1 MAFLRTAYAHVL
13 RPSFAV
19 EGWRKVRTA
28 SADASKINVLAQA
41 SDILGE
47 KFDPSKWLLSHASIV
62 ASVDTEAPANV
73 KTGSVTNEEGQ
84 KILRKWADY
93 YVTPETT
100 KYINNN
106 CFIPG
111 TLITLADGSVRPIEA
126 IQVGDVVRTHKGR
139 PRRVAEVM
147 VRQVSEELVIV
158 YPSGLAP
165 IWATKEHPFMVARGS
180 APPVWTEAKDIQRGD
195 HLQTPCSDGTFWEHT
210 VTDVVTVP
218 YEGSV
223 HNFEVEE
230 DHSYVAGGVAVH
242 NCDAF
247 SRGVVEKS
255 YRTFIGGHVFQEH
268 VQIESHS
275 KGRIIDAALRDV
287 GESLYVDILL
297 ATNRR
302 HSSLV
307 SDIASGRL
315 GTMSMGCFLAGAQ
328 VTMGDGRRVAIEDV
342 QPGDLVLTHK
352 GRNRPVVNKQIRE
365 YAGNVV
371 HIRVAGRSIHATS
384 NHGFQAVSRNGEQK
398 KVEAGNLHVGSLLLA
413 PETGLGIPV
422 EHFEIY
428 TYQGHVHNMAVEEDH
443 TYVVEGVAVHNCTIA
458 YSICTKCGNVAED
471 QPAFCS
477 HVKYEKGNTFIDE
490 SGVRRKVAELCGSA
504 EDTSHPT
511 GGVTFFEASWVKVP
525 AFEGAV
531 MRNIIEP
538 VEMGEE
544 ALAKVADKA
553 RKVFS
558 LPAHWP
564 KEDERKRAA
573 SEETRT
579 AFDFGDMGEGSEG
592 DSGASEGEGA
602 KKEEED
608 KGPLDEAI
616 SETEDYVVSEVKK
629 KIRKDISQRDQK
641 NQVSDGELS
650 ESTNSSVIKQAA
662 YFGGVFALVRTA
674 GSDRELLGKLFML
687 EREIGTGPSKVL
699 YKAALRVGPTSRY
712 GSLGGFLGR
721 CQWALGRSPTRGE
734 ARELLRLGKLLSE
747 RKTRR

>member
-19 EGWRKVRTA
+19 DGWRKVRTA
-28 SADASKINVLAQA
+28 SVDSSKINVLAQA

-47 KFDPSKWLLSHASIV
+47 KFDPSKYLLSHASII
-62 ASVDTEAPANV
+62 ASVDTEAPPNV

-84 KILRKWADY
+84 RILRKWADY

-106 CFIPG
+106 CFVPG
-111 TLITLADGSVRPIEA
+111 TLITLADGSVRPIES

-139 PRRVAEVM
+139 PRRVAETM
-147 VRQVSEELVIV
+147 VRQCAEEIVIL

-165 IWATKEHPFMVARGS
+165 IWATKEHPFMVSRDS
-180 APPVWTEAKDIQRGD
+180 APPVWIEAKDLVRGD

-210 VTDVVTVP
+210 LTDIVRVP
-218 YEGSV
+218 YEGAV

-255 YRTFIGGHVFQEH
+255 YRTFIGGQVFLEH
-268 VQIESHS
+268 LQIESHS

-287 GESLYVDILL
+287 GDSLYVDILL

-302 HSSLV
+302 HASLV
-307 SDIASGRL
+307 SDIESGRM
-315 GTMSMGCFLAGAQ
+315 GTMSMGC
-328 VTMGDGRRVAIEDV
+328 
-342 QPGDLVLTHK
+342 
-352 GRNRPVVNKQIRE
+352 
-365 YAGNVV
+365 
-371 HIRVAGRSIHATS
+371 SILNSTCS
-384 NHGFQAVSRNGEQK
+384 
-398 KVEAGNLHVGSLLLA
+398 
-413 PETGLGIPV
+413 
-422 EHFEIY
+422 
-428 TYQGHVHNMAVEEDH
+428 
-443 TYVVEGVAVHNCTIA
+443 
-458 YSICTKCGNVAED
+458 KCGNVASDETE
-471 QPAFCS
+471 FCE
-477 HVKYEKGNTFIDE
+477 HVKYQKGNTFIDE
-490 SGVRRKVAELCGSA
+490 NGARRKVAELCGHS
-504 EDTSHPT
+504 EIDPT

-531 MRNIIEP
+531 MRNILEP
-538 VEMGEE
+538 VGMGEE
-544 ALAKVADKA
+544 ELAKVADQVK
-553 RKVFS
+553 KVFAV
-558 LPAHWP
+558 PAHKP
-564 KEDERKRAA
+564 KADERRRAA
-573 SEETRT
+573 SEEGRTRA
-579 AFDFGDMGEGSEG
+579 AFDFGDMGEGGGSDEGSEE
-592 DSGASEGEGA
+592 AP

-608 KGPLDEAI
+608 KGPLEDAI

-662 YFGGVFALVRTA
+662 YLGGVFALIKTA
-674 GSDRELLGKLFML
+674 GTDRELLGKLYVL
-687 EREIGTGPSKVL
+687 EHEIGRGPSKVL

-734 ARELLRLGKLLSE
+734 AKELLRLGKLLSE